1 MIVEQLGA
9 ELIMRIVPILHFLT
23 GFISYMIPTLCGSIV
38 NLYVLIIIEKKKN
51 RSFGDVIVYA
61 IIPAV
66 ILTAVEGVLIDF
78 FNKHGLDSRSFMI
91 MIAFGLGLI
100 DDEITLA
107 LSSLTNIVRSYNFI
121 IKFINAVKRGEEIDL
136 HEIELF
142 EEMENIPP
150 VKEDDASNNE
160 ESKKP
165 DKDTT

>member
-1 MIVEQLGA
+1 MTFEQFGA
-9 ELIMRIVPILHFLT
+9 DLIMRLVPILHFLT

-61 IIPAV
+61 IVPAV
-66 ILTAVEGVLIDF
+66 ILTAAEGVLIDF
-78 FNKHGLDSRSFMI
+78 FERHGLDSRSFMI

-121 IKFINAVKRGEEIDL
+121 IKFINAVKHGEELDL
-136 HEIELF
+136 NEIGVF
-142 EEMENIPP
+142 KEMENIPP
-150 VKEDDASNNE
+150 VSEDASSNE

-165 DKDTT
+165 DNDTT

>member
-1 MIVEQLGA
+1 MTLEQFGA
-9 ELIMRIVPILHFLT
+9 DLIMRIVPILHFLT
-23 GFISYMIPTLCGSIV
+23 GFIGYMIPTVCGSIV

-61 IIPAV
+61 IVPAV
-66 ILTAVEGVLIDF
+66 ILTAAEGVLIDF
-78 FNKHGLDSRSFMI
+78 FSKHGLDSHSFMI

-121 IKFINAVKRGEEIDL
+121 IKFINAVKHGEELDL
-136 HEIELF
+136 RDFDRF
-142 EEMENIPP
+142 EEVEEDRPT
-150 VKEDDASNNE
+150 KEDDSNNE